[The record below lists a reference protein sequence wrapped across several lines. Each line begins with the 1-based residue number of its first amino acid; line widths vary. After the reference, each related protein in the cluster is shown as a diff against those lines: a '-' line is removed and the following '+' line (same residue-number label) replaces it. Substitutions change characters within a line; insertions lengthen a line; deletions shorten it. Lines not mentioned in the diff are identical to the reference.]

1 MVFGKRLEHFIKDM
15 AAAFLRKILEQPS
28 QTLQPPFHRILF
40 LRFDVLGD
48 MILSIPVFKTTR
60 SVLPNAEIDV
70 LCSQKNY
77 ILLEGTTL
85 VDHLHIYQKNPLR
98 LLTLIWRIR
107 KKKYDLIINLVT
119 RASFTFGL
127 VARLGG
133 PHAVRLAAD
142 QEQFSYF
149 YNHIVELPRKSEIHM
164 LKRKFLL
171 CAEIIHDQIRHTDI
185 PWVDFGAAVKHRSRQ
200 IYRQVLLDLNIE
212 AEKAKVAAINLSAG
226 LARREWPL
234 EKNVHF
240 LKEAI
245 NRYQDKIEAWVVFT
259 DPAKPHEATELVSLV
274 NNPRVRAIPAQSDF
288 RVIIEFLQLVTVL
301 VTPDTSIMHA
311 ASATGTPVLALMIGE
326 NIKIWDP
333 VGVVNKIVLSDDP
346 FTLKN
351 LSLQKVLEGFDQ
363 LMQQIGI

>member
-1 MVFGKRLEHFIKDM
+1 MVFGKRLEHIIKDT

-28 QTLQPPFHRILF
+28 KTPWPPFHRILF

-60 SVLPNAEIDV
+60 AVLPNAEIDV
-70 LCSQKNY
+70 LCSPKNF
-77 ILLEGTTL
+77 ILLEDTTL
-85 VDHLHIYQKNPLR
+85 TDHLYIYKKNPLHM
-98 LLTLIWRIR
+98 LALIWRIR

-119 RASFTFGL
+119 RASFTFGI

-133 PHAVRLAAD
+133 PRALRLAAD

-149 YNHIVELPRKSEIHM
+149 YNHIVDLPPKSEIHM

-171 CAEIIHDQIRHTDI
+171 CAEIINDKIRHTDI
-185 PWVDFGAAVKHRSRQ
+185 PWIDFGTAVKHRAGQ
-200 IYRQVLLDLNIE
+200 IYVKVLLDLNIGTDN
-212 AEKAKVAAINLSAG
+212 AKVAAINLSAG

-240 LKEAI
+240 LKQAI
-245 NRYQDKIEAWVVFT
+245 NKYQDRIAAWVVIT
-259 DPAKPHEATELVSLV
+259 NPVKPHEAAELISLV

-288 RVIIEFLQLVTVL
+288 RVIIEFLNLVTVL

-311 ASATGTPVLALMIGE
+311 ASATGTPVLALMIRE

-333 VGVVNKIVLSDDP
+333 IGVANKIILSDDP
-346 FTLKN
+346 FTLKD
-351 LSLQKVLEGFDQ
+351 LSVEKVIEGFDQ
-363 LMQQIGI
+363 LMRQIDV

>member
-1 MVFGKRLEHFIKDM
+1 MVFGKRLEHIIKDT
-15 AAAFLRKILEQPS
+15 AAAFLRKILEQSS
-28 QTLQPPFHRILF
+28 QTPRPPFHRILF

-48 MILSIPVFKTTR
+48 MILSIPIFKTTR
-60 SVLPNAEIDV
+60 TVLPNAEIDV

-77 ILLEGTTL
+77 ILLEQMTL
-85 VDHLHIYQKNPLR
+85 TDHLYIYKKNPLH
-98 LLTLIWRIR
+98 LFAMIWRIR

-119 RASFTFGL
+119 RASFTFGI

-149 YNHIVELPRKSEIHM
+149 YNHIVELPPKSEIHM

-171 CAEIIHDQIRHTDI
+171 CAEIINDQIRHTDI
-185 PWVDFGAAVKHRSRQ
+185 PWIDFDTTIKHRAGQIFRQ
-200 IYRQVLLDLNIE
+200 ILMDLDIN
-212 AEKAKVAAINLSAG
+212 ADNTHVAAINLSAG

-240 LKEAI
+240 LKQAV
-245 NRYQDKIEAWVVFT
+245 NKYQDKIAAWVVIT
-259 DPAKPHEATELVSLV
+259 NPAKPHEARELVSLV

-288 RVIIEFLQLVTVL
+288 RVIIEFLHLITVL

-311 ASATGTPVLALMIGE
+311 ASATGTPVLALMIRE

-333 VGVVNKIVLSDDP
+333 IGAASKIVLSSDP
-346 FTLKN
+346 FTLKD
-351 LSLQKVLEGFDQ
+351 LSVEKVLEGFNQ
-363 LMQQIGI
+363 LMQQLEL